1 MERLVISQEIVVKV
15 VGAEVVETV
24 MVAVEVVADVSKD
37 VVAVDQDQNQDRFI
51 KNLNKKLFLSV

>member
-1 MERLVISQEIVVKV
+1 VKLDISQEIAVKV
-15 VGAEVVETV
+15 VEVEVVETV

-51 KNLNKKLFLSV
+51 N

>member
-1 MERLVISQEIVVKV
+1 VERLVISLEIVVKV

-51 KNLNKKLFLSV
+51 IKIK